1 MKILHLTNK
10 NNQSNFI
17 KKMVVEK
24 GFEYIFYDQDINYD
38 LKKLQQIN
46 LVIKDRYPFDLSNDF
61 WSKKHKILSLI
72 PAYLPFNKG
81 TDSNLWSFIDGT
93 PKGGSIF
100 FLYSSD
106 YDIDILRRFKVNF
119 NKNETLKTSFEK
131 IFVKLYNELYTIF
144 PLIINKKYPIL
155 TIDKNRGSLHT
166 REDSKNFLEW
176 LPEGYNTKV
185 SEIKKM
191 WKIFNEKL

>member
-10 NNQSNFI
+10 NNKSNFI
-17 KKMVVEK
+17 KTMVVEK
-24 GFEYIFYDQDINYD
+24 GFEYISYDQDINYD
-38 LKKLQQIN
+38 LEKLHQIN

-61 WSKKHKILSLI
+61 WSKKRKILSLI

-81 TDSNLWSFIDGT
+81 TDSNLWSFIDET

-106 YDIDILRRFKVNF
+106 YDMDILRRFKINF
-119 NKNETLKTSFEK
+119 NKNDTLKTSFEK
-131 IFVKLYNELYTIF
+131 IFLKLYDELYTIF
-144 PLIINKKYPIL
+144 PLIINKKYPVL
-155 TIDKNRGSLHT
+155 AIDKNKGSLHT

-176 LPEGYNTKV
+176 LPDGHNTKV
-185 SEIKKM
+185 SEIKKL